1 VQSVNGWDIVD
12 VTGERIYW
20 KILHEACDKDRRRT
34 DFMMRADQFSTTGDL
49 LEATA
54 WLLRNQ
60 PELMVGSNWHGLIQ
74 RVLYDTRE
82 FADLLKQTAHLRG
95 VENRD
100 ERNRLRYAEK
110 INGAAVI
117 TAVLDRDKK

>member
-1 VQSVNGWDIVD
+1 
-12 VTGERIYW
+12 
-20 KILHEACDKDRRRT
+20 
-34 DFMMRADQFSTTGDL
+34 
-49 LEATA
+49 
-54 WLLRNQ
+54 LRNQ